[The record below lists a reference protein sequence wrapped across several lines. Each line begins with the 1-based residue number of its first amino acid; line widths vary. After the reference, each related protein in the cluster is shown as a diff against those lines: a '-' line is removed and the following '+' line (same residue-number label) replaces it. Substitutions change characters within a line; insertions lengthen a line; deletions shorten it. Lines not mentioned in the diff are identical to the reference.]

1 MSLDLR
7 AFMNAVTVLIVDP
20 HPVYRRGVARI
31 VRQQGDMRL
40 LGDATHLPSVTQL
53 ADEPPDVLLADPVLL
68 RPHAYWPVRAL
79 ACRQLPTRVLLVAS
93 IVKDGDAYEALAAGA
108 RGFLSKCSDEGDLVD
123 AIRRVGR
130 GETVIAPEL
139 QGDVAMDI
147 RMRETTRRPVL
158 SVREHQILELSAEG
172 LTAPE
177 MGRRLHLSPAT
188 VKTHML
194 NLYDKLGVRERG
206 AAVARGMRLG
216 LIE

>member
-7 AFMNAVTVLIVDP
+7 AFMSAVTVFIADP
-20 HPVYRRGVARI
+20 HPVYRRGMASI

-40 LGDATHLPSVTQL
+40 LGVTAVVPSVEQL
-53 ADEPPDVLLADPVLL
+53 ADEPPDVLIADPVMLGPRALWLL
-68 RPHAYWPVRAL
+68 RAL
-79 ACRQLPTRVLLVAS
+79 ECRRLPTRVLLVAS
-93 IVKDGDAYEALAAGA
+93 VVKDGDPYAALAAGA
-108 RGFLSKCSDEGDLVD
+108 RGFLSKCSDEGALVD
-123 AIRRVGR
+123 AIRRVAA

-147 RMRETTRRPVL
+147 RMREAARRPVL
-158 SVREHQILELSAEG
+158 SAREHQILELSAEG

-177 MGRRLHLSPAT
+177 MGRHLHLSPAT
-188 VKTHML
+188 VKSHML
-194 NLYDKLGVRERG
+194 NLYDKLGVRERA